1 MGLITWIALGLV
13 AGLLARWLM
22 PGPDPGGMV
31 ITILLGIGGALLGG
45 FLMGILENLA
55 GGYLDPLVGGGIK
68 EVAPFLV
75 LVAIL
80 MVRPYGLFGTREI
93 ERL

>member
-1 MGLITWIALGLV
+1 
-13 AGLLARWLM
+13 
-22 PGPDPGGMV
+22 
-31 ITILLGIGGALLGG
+31 
-45 FLMGILENLA
+45 MGILENLA